1 MKNYCSSFLFELT
14 PLNPDNKNQYTTR
27 AEQPVVSTYRT
38 FARSTGVC
46 FFGFF
51 STHWTAVVMF
61 FLTASRFMFLRVAL
75 ILLQVQFDLVTA
87 AFTLSELPGAKDRE
101 EAVRTLWRKTNSY
114 LVGLYDVQQYLHWD
128 LGFLQREREREIN

>member
-1 MKNYCSSFLFELT
+1 
-14 PLNPDNKNQYTTR
+14 
-27 AEQPVVSTYRT
+27 
-38 FARSTGVC
+38 
-46 FFGFF
+46 
-51 STHWTAVVMF
+51 MF

-114 LVGLYDVQQYLHWD
+114 LVGLNDVQQYLHWD
-128 LGFLQREREREIN
+128 LGFLQRERERLIR